1 MRTRNQ
7 KRNFGIDITNN
18 QSFFNSNF
26 SYTNRSRKIEPQ
38 PKAYEEESSSD
49 IKVLAKNKKSF
60 D

>member
-38 PKAYEEESSSD
+38 PKAYEEESSD